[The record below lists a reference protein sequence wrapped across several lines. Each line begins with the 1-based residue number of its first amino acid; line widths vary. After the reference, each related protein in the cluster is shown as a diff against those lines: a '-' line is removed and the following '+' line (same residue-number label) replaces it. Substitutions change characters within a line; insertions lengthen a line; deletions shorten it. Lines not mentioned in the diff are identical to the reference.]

1 MRSRRQLAL
10 SGRRQMPDKL
20 RIIRGASS
28 GAGFGDS
35 WGVALQDMLATSSKD
50 TAAWMQQ
57 HTRLLKNDT
66 NSLVGLLQ
74 LQQKECYLKLYR
86 YKSTGQK
93 LLFRLGRG
101 RPVRSFDVACKLV
114 QSEVPVPRPRACVL
128 VPGGMLLLT
137 EGIAD
142 GGNLN
147 DLWRQQPAHDK
158 FRQVLHGA
166 GESVAHLHRAG
177 YAHGDCKWSN
187 LLWTGSQCY
196 LVDLDGAGKASIG
209 SAKQARDL
217 ARFTLNAEEL
227 NIGPELYELFLES
240 YLQGVSVSRSVAM
253 DQMMPALRMLRDRH
267 VAKYG
272 ERGQRLL

>member
-1 MRSRRQLAL
+1 
-10 SGRRQMPDKL
+10 MPDNT
-20 RIIRGASS
+20 RIIRGGSS
-28 GAGFGDS
+28 GDD
-35 WGVALQDMLATSSKD
+35 WGMALQKMLATSSD
-50 TAAWMQQ
+50 DAAAWMQQ
-57 HTRLLKNDT
+57 HTRLLKDDT

-74 LQQKECYLKLYR
+74 LRDEDCYLKLYCH
-86 YKSTGQK
+86 KSALQK

-101 RPVRSFDVACKLV
+101 RPVRSFDAACKLLG
-114 QSEVPVPRPRACVL
+114 SEVPVPRPRACLL
-128 VPGGMLLLT
+128 VSGGMLLLT
-137 EGIAD
+137 EGLAG

-147 DLWRQQPAHDK
+147 DLWREQPVQDK
-158 FRQVLHGA
+158 FRQLMHSA

-187 LLWTGSQCY
+187 LLWTGNRCY
-196 LVDLDGAGKASIG
+196 LVDLDGVGKASIG

-240 YLQGVSVSRSVAM
+240 YLQGVGESRQAM
-253 DQMMPALRMLRDRH
+253 IVRMMPILRVLRERH
-267 VAKYG
+267 VVKYG